1 MRRIIN
7 TFKYGSI
14 GVKLTLLATIICG
27 MATIGL
33 VVCAVLFGQL
43 IWFFGAVF
51 AGFITVS
58 LAQTFG
64 IQAGDVD
71 DDEIEFGGFND
82 NASYDDS
89 EDASDGVATGDT
101 FVGDFISESLMNP
114 KSAVSEAEEKIGDSK
129 KGSLSKRSVKVKS
142 RSEIEEGREEKKEKP
157 AKVKKEKRNGK
168 TKRSKEETKNAD
180 TIDKSEVDNEMKLK
194 KSKESTCVKKQLQ
207 EAAIKEAKPQETNKT
222 EKQDKNDIKKES
234 KKEHEKKEHTKK
246 EHTHNKRLKK
256 AVVSPKA
263 IVEKPKKV
271 AKIKDV
277 PAVKSKAKIDINYSA
292 MLRKDLKYSKTEI
305 GKEKEKEKKH
315 EEVVVPEPI
324 TSDTVKQYNFRKIR
338 KTLRKFKVKRDH
350 KLAIIDRCEKYNI
363 YQTPAYIWTEKN
375 DFHILLIENEPR
387 HLVLSRMK
395 LGRISYLKKQ
405 PVNTNT
411 DYEVFNV
418 KSILTDL
425 FRPYL
430 PDYNQSNDSSDL
442 NYYKNLYGIGQGI
455 FFTNNSAKQLVDIFG
470 FDLDVEDKV
479 TSSKRVNIFF
489 KDVYKANIMVRDNVL
504 DANGYADRISTI
516 LEDMAASSISY
527 NEFKDTL
534 NLMIKNKF
542 ITKEFGMHFM
552 EVRDK
557 KHS

>member
-27 MATIGL
+27 LATIGL
-33 VVCAVLFGQL
+33 VVCAVVFGQL

-64 IQAGDVD
+64 IQAGDV

-114 KSAVSEAEEKIGDSK
+114 KSAVSEAEEKIGESK
-129 KGSLSKRSVKVKS
+129 KGSLSKRSGKAKS

-168 TKRSKEETKNAD
+168 TKRSKEETKN
-180 TIDKSEVDNEMKLK
+180 
-194 KSKESTCVKKQLQ
+194 
-207 EAAIKEAKPQETNKT
+207 KEAKPQETNKT
-222 EKQDKNDIKKES
+222 ENQDKNDIKKES
-234 KKEHEKKEHTKK
+234 KKKHEKKEHTKK
-246 EHTHNKRLKK
+246 EHTHNARHKK

-263 IVEKPKKV
+263 MVEKPKKV

-292 MLRKDLKYSKTEI
+292 MLRKDLKDSKTEI

-315 EEVVVPEPI
+315 EEVAVPEPI

>member
-1 MRRIIN
+1 
-7 TFKYGSI
+7 
-14 GVKLTLLATIICG
+14 
-27 MATIGL
+27 
-33 VVCAVLFGQL
+33 
-43 IWFFGAVF
+43 
-51 AGFITVS
+51 
-58 LAQTFG
+58 
-64 IQAGDVD
+64 
-71 DDEIEFGGFND
+71 
-82 NASYDDS
+82 
-89 EDASDGVATGDT
+89 
-101 FVGDFISESLMNP
+101 
-114 KSAVSEAEEKIGDSK
+114 
-129 KGSLSKRSVKVKS
+129 
-142 RSEIEEGREEKKEKP
+142 RSEIEGSREAKENKSDKVKHGKTKNNKKEK
-157 AKVKKEKRNGK
+157 
-168 TKRSKEETKNAD
+168 T
-180 TIDKSEVDNEMKLK
+180 KSEKVEAEKSNAV
-194 KSKESTCVKKQLQ
+194 KSKESTDVKKQLQ

-222 EKQDKNDIKKES
+222 ENQDKNDIKKES

-246 EHTHNKRLKK
+246 EHTHNARHKK

-263 IVEKPKKV
+263 MVEKPKKV

-292 MLRKDLKYSKTEI
+292 MLRKDLKDSKTEI
-305 GKEKEKEKKH
+305 GKEKEKKH